1 MTSPMI
7 DRDKAAV
14 IALVAWALAFGFESL
29 RLARAA
35 VSLYRTNDRLEAMAS
50 TLNGRAREVLDLN
63 AQVRALSQESE
74 FLNRLPNFLPQD
86 RGFLRTQHVISEEV
100 GALRRK
106 VGQRVRGS
114 LHIVVDAKA
123 NKLYLKKGL
132 KLLWQADCSVGRG
145 GTLVDKKTGR
155 RWEFVTPLGEFKV
168 IGKAENP
175 EWVKPDWAY
184 VESKEPVPPPEDPAR
199 KVPGE
204 LGAYVLNL
212 GDGYLIHGTKREDL
226 LGQPAS
232 HGCVRLAAA
241 DLQKLYDT
249 VPVGTTA
256 YIY

>member
-1 MTSPMI
+1 MKDWRGLSI
-7 DRDKAAV
+7 A
-14 IALVAWALAFGFESL
+14 ALVCWTLAFGWESL
-29 RLARAA
+29 RLARA
-35 VSLYRTNDRLEAMAS
+35 VVNLYRANDRLEAVAAN
-50 TLNGRAREVLDLN
+50 LNGRAREVLEFN
-63 AQVRALSQESE
+63 SQIRALTQESD

-86 RGFLRTQHVISEEV
+86 RSFLRTQHVISGEV
-100 GALRRK
+100 AALRRK
-106 VGQRVRGS
+106 VGQRLRGS
-114 LHIVVDAKA
+114 LHIVIDAKA
-123 NKLYLKKGL
+123 NKIYLKKGL
-132 KLLWQADCSVGRG
+132 KLLWEADCSVGRG

-155 RWEFVTPLGEFKV
+155 RWEFVTPRGEFKV

-241 DLQKLYDT
+241 DLQKLYET
-249 VPVGTTA
+249 VPVGTRV